1 MIAACSSTRRLVRG
15 LGHTPDAGFAHARTR
30 LAEKPERIRAA
41 GLGRLVSVRLGAGAD
56 PARLGGAAPFGI
68 PEPSEDA
75 ALQPEI
81 VL

>member
-1 MIAACSSTRRLVRG
+1 VWG
-15 LGHTPDAGFAHARTR
+15 LSRTPAVALADARTR

-41 GLGRLVSVRLGAGAD
+41 RLGSLAYARLGAGAD
-56 PARLGGAAPFGI
+56 PARRGGAAPFGI